1 MGVKNT
7 VTPKECKKEKKYLQH
22 HPAMEAAARL
32 EFLADKD
39 SLRIEPHETV
49 LNNLSR
55 KIDLLVIKDR
65 SDAEVKSDL
74 ARIFERINLWEMKS
88 AEDELSYR
96 IYYREMSY
104 AYQYL
109 SEAED
114 ELGITDTSLTF
125 VRRRRPND
133 LLKWFNQHGFSVSEI
148 EKGVIHIRKPGH
160 PPMQIVVLRQID
172 PEKYKWLGM
181 FGGEMNKEYLEKMA
195 REWYE
200 IHDEEG
206 RSQIEIVVDYILENI
221 RRDEN
226 MSEETREFLEAY
238 KARRDL
244 EEIIKQK
251 DEEMRQKDD
260 EMKQKDEEMKRKED
274 YIKKK
279 DDDLKKK
286 DERIA
291 ELEAIIAAAAS
302 TK

>member
-7 VTPKECKKEKKYLQH
+7 VIPKECKKEKKYLQH

-32 EFLADKD
+32 ELLADKD

-88 AEDELSYR
+88 AEDELSYKT
-96 IYYREMSY
+96 YYREMSY

-133 LLKWFNQHGFSVSEI
+133 LLKWFDNRGFSVVDE

-160 PPMQIVVLRQID
+160 PPMQIVVMRQID

-181 FGGEMNKEYLEKMA
+181 FGGEINKEYLEKMA

-244 EEIIKQK
+244 EEIIRRK
-251 DEEMRQKDD
+251 DDEMKRKDD
-260 EMKQKDEEMKRKED
+260 EMKQ
-274 YIKKK
+274 K

-291 ELEAIIAAAAS
+291 ELEAIIAAAGS